1 MLVLKIIGGLVFAFL
16 FYLLITW
23 INAITFK
30 KYNYEFITPSL
41 AFLYASIYALLY
53 FGRDFYLDALLRDGD
68 ILNGILLF
76 SFGVITLLTRLILN
90 MKLVGFFKG
99 LFFTIVQVILY
110 IPITVLA
117 VVIIFFL
124 LLAAAGTKPVYNT
137 N

>member
-1 MLVLKIIGGLVFAFL
+1 MLVLKIVGGLVLALL

-41 AFLYASIYALLY
+41 AFLYACIYALLY
-53 FGRDFYLDALLRDGD
+53 FGRDYYIDAVLKDGD
-68 ILNGILLF
+68 IWNGIILF
-76 SFGVITLLTRLILN
+76 SFGVITLLIRLILN

-99 LFFTIVQVILY
+99 LFFTIVQVIIY
-110 IPITVLA
+110 IPVTALA

-124 LLAAAGTKPVYNT
+124 LIAASGTKPVYNV